1 VTAPTADIPVKL
13 TAPQERIRA
22 FIIAFVAERGYSPTI
37 REIGIGAGYDSPTS
51 ALYQLQNLAELGV
64 LTWVPGIPR
73 SIVLAGERCEH
84 CGAVRPQP

>member
-1 VTAPTADIPVKL
+1 MTAPTVDTPPEL

-22 FIIAFVAERGYSPTI
+22 FVVAFIAEHGYSPTV
-37 REIGIGAGYDSPTS
+37 REIGAGVGYDSPTS
-51 ALYQLQNLAELGV
+51 ALYQLQNLAERGV

-84 CGAVRPQP
+84 CGAVRRQP